1 MRSKTSALGVKEI
14 YILVKFELNE
24 GVKIEDWKKMS
35 DGITADM
42 KGTDG
47 LISRESAVDEKWNVY
62 CILKWDTI
70 EQRTVFHDNMMKEM
84 DEKPEMM
91 EEFGKLANME
101 SFTMDILNV
110 L

>member
-1 MRSKTSALGVKEI
+1 MPKNVYVLI
-14 YILVKFELNE
+14 KFELNKW
-24 GVKIEDWKKMS
+24 VRIEDWKKMS
-35 DGITADM
+35 DWITADM
-42 KGTDG
+42 QWTDW
-47 LISRESAVDEKWNVY
+47 LQFRESAVDEKGNVY

-91 EEFGKLANME
+91 EEFGKIANMKT
-101 SFTMDILNV
+101 FTMDILNV